1 MGVLTEKLTARLN
14 DLIARSEETDRQV
27 AAARE
32 ACYEALA
39 EMDRLARDLDDC

>member
-1 MGVLTEKLTARLN
+1 MGVLADKLTARLD

-27 AAARE
+27 AAARA

-39 EMDRLARDLDDC
+39 EMDRLARDLEQS